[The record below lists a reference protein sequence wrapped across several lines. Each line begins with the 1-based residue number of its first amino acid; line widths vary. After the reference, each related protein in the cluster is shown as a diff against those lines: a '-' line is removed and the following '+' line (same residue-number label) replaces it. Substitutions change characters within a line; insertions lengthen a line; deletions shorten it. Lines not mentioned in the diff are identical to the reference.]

1 MKTCNTLI
9 VGASAAGLACAAQLQ
24 RRNINYLILE
34 RESEVAGAW
43 RRHYDRLHL
52 HTNKSSSALP
62 FVPFAKEISKYPA
75 RLEVVAYMEKYCE
88 KMGINP
94 IFDTNVTKI
103 HREDAAWI
111 TTTDKGSFQSQ
122 NIIICTGNTNVPRVY
137 SKQGLESFPGKVLHS
152 AKYKSGKEFKGKKV
166 LVIGFG
172 NSACEIAIDLH
183 EQGAL
188 PSMSVRS
195 PVNVIPRDIL
205 GIPVLQI
212 GIMQSS
218 WPPRLAD
225 RLNAPLINILIGD
238 IEKYGLKKHPKG
250 PVQQI
255 VEDHQIPLLDI
266 GTMKLIREGEVRV
279 FGDVEAING
288 STIEFEDGSKD
299 DFDAIVAA
307 IGYDTGLEKILDLTS
322 ERWSDLR
329 NSIADQKYFGK
340 DNLYFCGFY
349 VSPAG
354 MLREINIE
362 SGLIARSIEE
372 GGE

>member
-9 VGASAAGLACAAQLQ
+9 VGASAAGLACAAQVK
-24 RRNINYLILE
+24 RRNIDCLILE

-52 HTNKSSSALP
+52 HTNKSSSSLP

-75 RLEVVAYMEKYCE
+75 RLEVVTYMEKYCE
-88 KMGINP
+88 ELGINP
-94 IFDTNVTKI
+94 IFNTNVTQI
-103 HREDAAWI
+103 RRENSAWI
-111 TTTDKGSFQSQ
+111 TTADKEVFQSK
-122 NIIICTGNTNVPRVY
+122 NIIICTGNTNIPRVY
-137 SKQGLESFPGKVLHS
+137 RKQGLESFPGKVMHS
-152 AKYKSGKEFKGKKV
+152 AEYKSGKEFKGKKV
-166 LVIGFG
+166 LVVGFG

-183 EQGAL
+183 EQGVL

-225 RLNAPLINILIGD
+225 ALNAPLVNLMIGNI
-238 IEKYGLKKHPKG
+238 ERYGLKKHPKG

-255 VEDHQIPLLDI
+255 VEDHQIPLLDV

-279 FGDVEAING
+279 FGDVEGING
-288 STIEFEDGSKD
+288 STIEFEDGSTD

-307 IGYDTGLEKILDLTS
+307 IGYDTGLENILDLTS
-322 ERWSDLR
+322 ERLSDLR
-329 NSIADQKYFGK
+329 NSITDQKYFGE
-340 DNLYFCGFY
+340 DNVYFCGFY

-362 SGLIARSIEE
+362 SGLIARSIQKD
-372 GGE
+372 GE